1 MSLKKALLSAAII
14 SALAGCGGGGSSS
27 DGAVSPGNGSNNSKP
42 TIPDTG
48 ENQNKPLIGK
58 FTDSA
63 VSNIAYAVQDENGK
77 QLIEGLTNEKG
88 EFEYFPLSTITFKV
102 GSITLGTTAAK
113 SDVTP
118 VDLPSPTKIAQL
130 LQSIDQDGDPD
141 INGIQIP
148 DSLHGNENT
157 DVVNGLKDLDDL
169 SDKEFK
175 DKLEIVLNRLN
186 ETTDGVTY
194 TFVSVDQAK
203 QHLEKNPVIVKAG
216 GFKSM
221 MHKRLIE
228 TPEEL
233 SDGAVFRVL
242 SQIEGIENLLDDK
255 PYQFAITKSEGDIDT
270 TETNQKILLINQ
282 FEEQALDYATLKT
295 PEGLEAFYSTLASL
309 AGLDSAHFVQR
320 SYLYVKYG
328 FDVETGKRTVDIAK
342 TLYRARAMAKVEATI
357 NSGTK
362 YAYEDVVS
370 DLEHAGYP
378 IENVF
383 NLYTVENKVA
393 GQEYLLS
400 NVLKLE
406 TPSIGAMQTIVDST
420 NTLASY
426 ARSYIKWPAQSRFP
440 DSVVLDTEPTTQELQ
455 ALVINAGFIIPEDA
469 QNRSGIDHK
478 PDLILD
484 ADDNMLDIHATQRS
498 IDNINVTG
506 VASVSVKG
514 IKNALEIDMRNV
526 PPLVIKNDGSVLSWK
541 IDANTDWFGNVTQ
554 HKPIFR
560 LFNLEHKD
568 NPVTQVFVN
577 ASYFAAIRKDGSVV
591 TWDTGLKDEVAKQHV
606 ELDGT
611 IKAVDIAATKDS
623 FAVLR
628 QDGSIVIIGPAI
640 DTDAQE
646 DLKLSDGKR
655 FVSISSTRD
664 SFAALRNDGAIV
676 SWGNVSAE
684 DKLKLKLELPG
695 EDPQRPQDS
704 ANQAALQIVS
714 SQGAFAA
721 IKKDGSV
728 FTWGSVGFGAD
739 STRVSEVLNG
749 SSPIVRLVASEGAFA
764 ALRKDG
770 KVVAWGSKTK
780 GGVLQP
786 SVTDYPSYLY
796 SDVENKVFAE
806 WVYETYGDGNGGI
819 DFDRLH
825 KLAVYSGITMPED
838 ITELETGVIG
848 LYANNRGFTA
858 LKENGKHQIW
868 GSEVAV
874 TDEEKQ
880 LIDASKITRVWAD
893 QDIYVAEKIDG
904 SIVTWGRSFSTER
917 GHTLFPAEKLDGT
930 VKVKHIE
937 ITSGT
942 VAVLMNDGSVVQWG
956 VRGFVL
962 IPNSMSLPKI
972 YLDSTKIDGSN
983 PIVELSSKN
992 SYFIALHEDGSV
1004 TTWGTNW
1011 FGGNSEFLRR
1021 ELGAQNTN
1029 VAYPI
1034 TDADNDGLDS
1044 LEERALGTSPNVR
1057 DSDNDGV
1064 PDGIEVNSMGTQPL
1078 NDYSKPFESVNG
1090 VLQPLPEDRLMINS
1104 QTGAPAS
1111 WN

>member
-1 MSLKKALLSAAII
+1 MSLKKALLSAAIF

-27 DGAVSPGNGSNNSKP
+27 DGAVSPGNGSNNNKP

-88 EFEYFPLSTITFKV
+88 EFEYFPASTITFKV

-113 SDVTP
+113 SEVTP

-141 INGIQIP
+141 INGIQVP

-175 DKLEIVLNRLN
+175 DKLEVILNRLN
-186 ETTDGVTY
+186 ETADGVSY
-194 TFVSVDQAK
+194 KFVSVDQAK
-203 QHLEKNPVIVKAG
+203 QHLEKNPVIVKTG

-228 TPEEL
+228 TPEKL
-233 SDGAVFRVL
+233 SDGAVFRAL
-242 SQIEGIENLLDDK
+242 SQVEGIENLLDDK
-255 PYQFAITKSEGDIDT
+255 PYQFAITKSEGEIDIA
-270 TETNQKILLINQ
+270 ETNQKILLINQ
-282 FEEQALDYATLKT
+282 FEAQVKNLTSDN
-295 PEGLEAFYSTLASL
+295 LEEFRKTLASL
-309 AGLDSAHFVQR
+309 TGLEQVLFNQPSSRYIKYFY
-320 SYLYVKYG
+320 SYEP
-328 FDVETGKRTVDIAK
+328 FTRNIDIAK

-357 NSGTK
+357 TTDKK
-362 YAYEDVVS
+362 YTYEDIAS
-370 DLEHAGYP
+370 DLEHAEFSMNS
-378 IENVF
+378 IIR
-383 NLYTVENKVA
+383 LYSVENKA
-393 GQEYLLS
+393 PGQDYLLA

-406 TPSIGAMQTIVDST
+406 NPSINALQSIVDST

-426 ARSYIKWPAQSRFP
+426 ARSYVKWPAQSRFP
-440 DSVVLDTEPTTQELQ
+440 YSVVLDTEPTTQELQ
-455 ALVINAGFIIPEDA
+455 TLVINAGFIIPEDA

-484 ADDNMLDIHATQRS
+484 ANDNVLDVHATQRS
-498 IDNINVTG
+498 IDNIEVPG

-514 IKNALEIDMRNV
+514 KNNT
-526 PPLVIKNDGSVLSWK
+526 PPAVIRNDGSVLSWRIK
-541 IDANTDWFGNVTQ
+541 GILGSWPLFETTQ
-554 HKPIFR
+554 YPVIK
-560 LFNLEHKD
+560 LFNSENEG
-568 NPVTQVFVN
+568 NPVTQLFSN
-577 ASYFAAIRKDGSVV
+577 ENNIAAIRKDGSVV
-591 TWDTGLKDEVAKQHV
+591 TWDTGLKDDAAKQHV

-611 IKAVDIAATKDS
+611 SKAVDIAATKDS

-628 QDGSIVIIGPAI
+628 ENGSIAVIGPAI
-640 DTDAQE
+640 DADTQE

-655 FVSISSTRD
+655 FVSISSTQD

-676 SWGNVSAE
+676 SWGNIGAE
-684 DKLKLKLELPG
+684 DKRKLVLALPG

-739 STRVSEVLNG
+739 STRVSEDLNG

-770 KVVAWGSKTK
+770 KVVAWGNKTK

-786 SVTDYPSYLY
+786 STADYPSYLY
-796 SDVENKVFAE
+796 SDVKNKIFDQS
-806 WVYETYGDGNGGI
+806 VYEDYGDGKGGI
-819 DFDRLH
+819 DFDKLH

-880 LIDASKITRVWAD
+880 SIDASKITRVWAD

-917 GHTLFPAEKLDGT
+917 GHTLFPAEKFDGT
-930 VKVKHIE
+930 VKVRDIE

-942 VAVLMNDGSVVQWG
+942 VAALMEDGSVVQWG

-962 IPNSMSLPKI
+962 MSNTTSIPSIN
-972 YLDSTKIDGSN
+972 LDETIFDGSN
-983 PIVELSSKN
+983 PIVELSSK
-992 SYFIALHEDGSV
+992 SRYFIALHEDGSV
-1004 TTWGTNW
+1004 TTWGNSLD
-1011 FGGNSEFLRR
+1011 GGNSEFLRR

-1044 LEERALGTSPNVR
+1044 QEERVLGTSPNVR

-1064 PDGIEVNSMGTQPL
+1064 PDGVEVNTMGTQPL

-1090 VLQPLPEDRLMINS
+1090 ALQPLPEDRLMINS
-1104 QTGAPAS
+1104 QTGVPAS